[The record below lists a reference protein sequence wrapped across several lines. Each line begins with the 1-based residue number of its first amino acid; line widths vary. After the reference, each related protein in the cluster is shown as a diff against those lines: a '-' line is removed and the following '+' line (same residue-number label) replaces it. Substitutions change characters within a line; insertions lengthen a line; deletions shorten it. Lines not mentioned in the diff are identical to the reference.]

1 MKNIAKVAP
10 SILSADFSN
19 MGSDVA
25 KLKEWGADIVHF
37 DVMDGMFVPNMSFGP
52 QMIKACRKYSD
63 LTFDVHLMIEQPER
77 YIELFADAG
86 ADIITIHQEATVH
99 LHRALKLISS
109 YGKKAG
115 IALNPATSLS
125 VLDEIYN
132 DIDMV
137 LIMTVNPGFGGQE
150 FIPETA
156 GKISRL
162 RQEIIKRGKTIEIE
176 TDGGTTAENAEMI
189 RDAGADILVAGSAVF
204 GASSPAGAIEIISG
218 KV

>member
-10 SILSADFSN
+10 SILSADFAD

-25 KLKEWGADIVHF
+25 KIKEWGADIVHF

-52 QMIKACRKYSD
+52 QMIKACRKHSD
-63 LTFDVHLMIEQPER
+63 LPFDVHLMIEQPER
-77 YIELFADAG
+77 YIELFANAG

-99 LHRALKLISS
+99 LHRTLKLISS
-109 YGKKAG
+109 YGKKVG
-115 IALNPATSLS
+115 IALNPATSLNT
-125 VLDEIYN
+125 LDEIYN

-137 LIMTVNPGFGGQE
+137 LIMTVNPGFGGQK

-156 GKISRL
+156 DKILRL
-162 RQEIIKRGKTIEIE
+162 KREIIKRGKAIEIE
-176 TDGGTTAENAEMI
+176 TDGGTTVENAEMI

-204 GASSPAGAIEIISG
+204 NAPSPAKAIKTISG